1 MSHDNLLRLDG
12 LRVFLT
18 GATGFIGS
26 HLSRALIVQGAEV
39 HAIRRTETASTRLP
53 CAGIHWHTADM
64 LDVISLGRA
73 IERAEP
79 VVVIHLAA
87 YGAITPQRSQES
99 AYRVNVEG
107 AWNLWNALA
116 TVPCRIV
123 VAGTC
128 GEYGSA
134 DGLSTEST
142 ACEPSWFYPAT
153 KNAAG
158 TLLKTLGRETGREVV
173 VLRLYGPFGE
183 ADDTSRV
190 VPAMIDRLLRGES
203 LEVTRGEQ
211 RRDFSHVDDHVQA
224 FLLAGVRPLPSP
236 VATYNIGSGKCLTLL
251 DFFEIVSEEVGG
263 DARSRLKVG
272 AIPYRQNET
281 MWMCADIS
289 RARADLGYEP
299 QVPLREGIARTVAW
313 YRAMLAGTAG

>member
-1 MSHDNLLRLDG
+1 MLQSDLPRLDG
-12 LRVFLT
+12 RRVFLT

-26 HLSRALIVQGAEV
+26 HLARALTVQGAEV
-39 HAIRRTETASTRLP
+39 HAIRRAETASTRLP

-64 LDVISLGRA
+64 LDVSSLRRA
-73 IERAEP
+73 IERADP
-79 VVVIHLAA
+79 AVVFHLAA

-107 AWNLWNALA
+107 AWNLWSAL
-116 TVPCRIV
+116 TTTRSRIV

-128 GEYGSA
+128 GEYGIA
-134 DGLSTEST
+134 DGLSDESM
-142 ACEPSWFYPAT
+142 ACEPTGFYPAT

-158 TLLKTLGRETGREVV
+158 TLLKTLGRESGRDVV

-190 VPAMIDRLLRGES
+190 LPAMIDRLLRGES
-203 LEVTRGEQ
+203 LEVTKGEQ
-211 RRDFSHVDDHVQA
+211 HRDFSHVDDHVQA
-224 FLLAGVRPLPSP
+224 FLLAAVRPLPVP
-236 VATYNIGSGKCLTLL
+236 VATYNIGSGKCLTLRDL
-251 DFFEIVSEEVGG
+251 FEIVSEEIAG

-281 MWMCADIS
+281 MWMCADIT
-289 RARADLGYEP
+289 RARAELGYEP

-313 YRAMLAGTAG
+313 YRSALTVSLG